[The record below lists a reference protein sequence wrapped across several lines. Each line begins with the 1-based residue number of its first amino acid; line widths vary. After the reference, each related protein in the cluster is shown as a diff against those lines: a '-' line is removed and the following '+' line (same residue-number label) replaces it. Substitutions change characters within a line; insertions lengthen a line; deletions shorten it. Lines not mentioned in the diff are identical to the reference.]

1 MTVPCHRQPGVPVV
15 PVGATLNGSVP
26 DAGRRAVRR
35 QGRGSRGGGRISR
48 QAMPTRS
55 DSGSLDSP
63 VGFWWSWAS
72 GRQAQ
77 AVSRAARVS
86 IAPVARGLGPVS
98 RPVIIEIAG
107 LRHDGGPGGS
117 QPAIQGPAIRGGAVR
132 AQKSL
137 GFGSMIGLPGP
148 QFCAFPAHFFS
159 PSCVR
164 IRTGPN
170 MPIHYLPPSPYSPPP
185 PFRDSFCDRDE
196 GLDGQ
201 DD

>member
-63 VGFWWSWAS
+63 VGFWWSRAS

-86 IAPVARGLGPVS
+86 IAPVARRLGPVS
-98 RPVIIEIAG
+98 RPVVIEIAG
-107 LRHDGGPGGS
+107 PGHDGGPGGR
-117 QPAIQGPAIRGGAVR
+117 QPTVKGLPVARSAVR
-132 AQKSL
+132 AQQAL
-137 GFGSMIGLPGP
+137 GFGSVIGLPGP
-148 QFCAFPAHFFS
+148 QFRAFPAHFFS

-164 IRTGPN
+164 MSTGP
-170 MPIHYLPPSPYSPPP
+170 PTLTPYLPPSP
-185 PFRDSFCDRDE
+185 
-196 GLDGQ
+196 L
-201 DD
+201 